1 RLVYPILGLG
11 LLHMLWIVRA
21 DLQEWVLYAGIG
33 VSLLVLRVPPVMRR
47 IPRLMGRKVP
57 FSTKA

>member
-1 RLVYPILGLG
+1 
-11 LLHMLWIVRA
+11 LWIVRA
-21 DLQEWVLYAGIG
+21 DLKEWSIYAAIG
-33 VSLLVLRVPPVMRR
+33 LFLLMLRIPPVLRR